1 MCQSVMNLIRQLTYL
16 YSQNT
21 LQQQA
26 SHVTTAA
33 DKSDAE
39 DIIISATGI
48 HIPSHMR
55 LSPQEYGILAQ
66 FQGRMYKA

>member
-1 MCQSVMNLIRQLTYL
+1 MMSLIRLLTQN

-21 LQQQA
+21 LQQQT
-26 SHVTTAA
+26 SHTSTVA
-33 DKSDAE
+33 DKPDVE
-39 DIIISATGI
+39 QITITATGI

-55 LSPQEYGILAQ
+55 LSPQEKAILAQ